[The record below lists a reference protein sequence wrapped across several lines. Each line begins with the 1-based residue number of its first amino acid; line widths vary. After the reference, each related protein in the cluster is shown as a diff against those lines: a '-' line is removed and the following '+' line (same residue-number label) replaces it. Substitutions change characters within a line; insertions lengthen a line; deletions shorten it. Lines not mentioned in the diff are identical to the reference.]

1 MHYKTVNHV
10 LAETV
15 NHVLT
20 SDTKGE
26 GAGGE
31 GSFIPAH
38 GSLRAEF
45 IGLDGF

>member
-20 SDTKGE
+20 SDILGE
-26 GAGGE
+26 VGKRDLSAN
-31 GSFIPAH
+31 
-38 GSLRAEF
+38 RVR
-45 IGLDGF
+45 